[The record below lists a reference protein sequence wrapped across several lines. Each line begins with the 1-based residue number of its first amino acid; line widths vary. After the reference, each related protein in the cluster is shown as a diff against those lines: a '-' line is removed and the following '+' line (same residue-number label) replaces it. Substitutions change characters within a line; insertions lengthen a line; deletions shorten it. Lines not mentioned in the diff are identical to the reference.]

1 MVERNGNPSDYY
13 YELVSIE
20 KLYLDPKNPRIE
32 DPSKDLLDSV
42 REDGVRKPLITWL
55 KDNDHILICDG
66 YERYQAGIIANLSEI
81 PCHIYKDH
89 LKALKET
96 KIESIVNPWT
106 KYQKCLFCKNVY
118 DACIEEGMTD
128 EEALQKTNEI
138 RPARRSTIRR
148 YLRVMNEF
156 PLIAQSLLKKPRN
169 RSKKEWNE
177 LESYNISFKKKILNI
192 SIADLIVQTLHD
204 FSEEKIC
211 QIAVD
216 LLGLKNVTAKRAIYR
231 ISQNPDKDPFEIITK
246 VAKGYNPDRILHIG
260 SFIVE
265 PTLKK
270 AIGKYIST
278 RLITSKGLV
287 KELLEDW
294 LLSTGKYSIVETP
307 NDAVETEMKSISF
320 KFKGY
325 IIKIFLIDNFP
336 IIKIE
341 GKPSLFFSHQDVIE
355 KVWNRYSALPQYLK
369 DFRIEHNK
377 RLAEIEGIDTSI
389 KSNLSGN
396 KIPFILG
403 AYKKE
408 QEK

>member
-1 MVERNGNPSDYY
+1 MVRTTGEKGRMVKKSGKSSDYT

-20 KLYLDPKNPRIE
+20 KLYIDPKNPRIE
-32 DPSKDLLDSV
+32 DPSKELIDSV
-42 REDGVRKPLITWL
+42 RKEGIKKPLITWL

-89 LKALKET
+89 LKALKVA

-118 DACIEEGMTD
+118 DACIEEGMTNK
-128 EEALQKTNEI
+128 ESLQETIKI
-138 RPARRSTIRR
+138 LPARESTILR
-148 YLRVMNEF
+148 YLRVINEF
-156 PLIAQSLLKKPRN
+156 PSIAQSLLKKPRN
-169 RSKKEWNE
+169 RSKEELNE
-177 LESYNISFKKKILNI
+177 LESYNISFKKKTLSIT
-192 SIADLIVQTLHD
+192 IADLIVQTLKN

-216 LLGLKNVTAKRAIYR
+216 LLGLKTITAKKAIYR

-246 VAKGYNPDRILHIG
+246 VEKGYNPDRILHIG

-265 PTLKK
+265 PNLKK
-270 AIGKYIST
+270 AIGKYVST
-278 RLITSKGLV
+278 RLITPKGLV

-294 LLSTGKYSIVETP
+294 LLSTGKYSLSIVETP
-307 NDAVETEMKSISF
+307 NDAEETEIKSISF
-320 KFKGY
+320 KIKGY

-341 GKPSLFFSHQDVIE
+341 GKPSLFFSHKEVIE
-355 KVWNRYSALPQYLK
+355 KVWNRYSAFPQYFK
-369 DFRIEHNK
+369 DFLNNLK
-377 RLAEIEGIDTSI
+377 I
-389 KSNLSGN
+389 KLE
-396 KIPFILG
+396 
-403 AYKKE
+403 KK
-408 QEK
+408 